1 MIDKF
6 KRQKAKKIENFL
18 IEQNEAVKVDEKEE
32 VDDNLNENENTLD
45 VQQIFERPIIDFS
58 VFETNQNDQ
67 KKKIEKF
74 NRSNK
79 SKLDESDKSFGL
91 TLLKSFYL
99 KKVDQNEKLR
109 DLIDKIENEMWINPG
124 HVVKNNSNNYSFTS
138 LSQTSSK
145 NSSKFKV
152 KIFTYGKDISPH
164 NVQILKHNYLIV
176 LTYFIFLKLSK
187 FFTDIFLTGI

>member
-1 MIDKF
+1 M
-6 KRQKAKKIENFL
+6 
-18 IEQNEAVKVDEKEE
+18 
-32 VDDNLNENENTLD
+32 NENENTVD

-99 KKVDQNEKLR
+99 TKVDQNEKLR
-109 DLIDKIENEMWINPG
+109 DLIDKIEDELWINPG
-124 HVVKNNSNNYSFTS
+124 HVVKNNSNNFSFTS

-152 KIFTYGKDISPH
+152 KIFTYGISKDISPH

-187 FFTDIFLTGI
+187 FFTDIYLIRILQTLL